1 MAPYELGDPDLDA
14 RIRSLVADA
23 GINGHPDD
31 PDTDLVTEMLVTAL
45 KLGRDGADRGD
56 LKMVNATLK
65 EMRYSFLVFTPY
77 RSIRKATIF
86 GSART
91 PSDDPNYLLATEFAR
106 VLAEEQDWM
115 VITGAGPG
123 IMEAGNLGAGIENSF
138 GVNIRLPFES
148 DANAYIHESRLI
160 NFKYFF
166 TRKLMFMKESHAFAV
181 FPGGFGTQ
189 DETYDLLTLVQTGKS
204 DLHPIVLMEERGTGY
219 WDGWLDFVN
228 SELVEK
234 GMIYP
239 ADLGLF
245 KYTNDIGEAVEEICG
260 FYANYHSQRYVA
272 DRLILRLVH
281 QPSTEDVERLN
292 DTFADVLASGTI
304 ESVEPSAVEI
314 RDRDHP
320 DLPRLRLHFN
330 RRSLGRLRAMIDD
343 LNAMSPP
350 PEDG

>member
-1 MAPYELGDPDLDA
+1 MATYELGDPDLDA
-14 RIRSLVADA
+14 RIRRLVADA
-23 GINGHPDD
+23 GINGHPED

-45 KLGRDGADRGD
+45 KLGRDGAE
-56 LKMVNATLK
+56 

-77 RSIRKATIF
+77 RSVRKATIF

-91 PSDDPNYLLATEFAR
+91 QSDDPNYLLATEFAR

-123 IMEAGNLGAGIENSF
+123 IMEAGNLGAGLDRSF

-148 DANAYIHESRLI
+148 QANPYIHQSRLI
-160 NFKYFF
+160 NYKYFF
-166 TRKLMFMKESHAFAV
+166 TRKLMFMKESHAFAL

-204 DLHPIVLMEERGTGY
+204 DLHPIVLMEHQGTGY
-219 WDGWLDFVN
+219 WDGWLDFVT
-228 SELVEK
+228 SELVDK
-234 GMIYP
+234 GMISP

-281 QPSTEDVERLN
+281 KPSAEDVERLN
-292 DTFADVLASGTI
+292 DTYSDLLVSGTI
-304 ESVEPSAVEI
+304 EEVEAAAIEV

-320 DLPRLRLHFN
+320 DLPRLQLHFN

-343 LNAMSPP
+343 LNAMAPSP
-350 PEDG
+350 EEV

>member
-1 MAPYELGDPDLDA
+1 MATYELGEPDLDA

-23 GINGHPDD
+23 GTNGHPDD
-31 PDTDLVTEMLVTAL
+31 PDTDLIAEMLVTAL
-45 KLGRDGADRGD
+45 KLGRDEADRGD
-56 LKMVNATLK
+56 LKMINATLK
-65 EMRYSFLVFTPY
+65 EMRYSFLVFSPY
-77 RSIRKATIF
+77 RTIRKATIF

-91 PSDDPNYLLATEFAR
+91 QSDDPNYLLAAEFAR
-106 VLAEEQDWM
+106 VLSEEQNWM

-123 IMEAGNLGAGIENSF
+123 IMEAGNLGAGIDHSF

-148 DANAYIHESRLI
+148 DANPYIHESRLI

-166 TRKLMFMKESHAFAV
+166 TRKLMFMKESHAFAL

-204 DLHPIVLMEERGTGY
+204 DLHPIVLMEHQGTGY
-219 WDGWLDFVN
+219 WDGWLDFVT
-228 SELVEK
+228 SELVDKE
-234 GMIYP
+234 MISP

-245 KYTNDIGEAVEEICG
+245 KYTNDIAEAVEEICG

-281 QPSTEDVERLN
+281 EPSAEDIERLN
-292 DTFADVLASGTI
+292 DTYSDLLVGGVI
-304 ESVEPSAVEI
+304 EAVEAAAVEK

-343 LNAMSPP
+343 LNAIVPSP
-350 PEDG
+350 EEG